1 MLDRIIGKRIWNGTL
16 LTENPV
22 PLEQVNYRSLA
33 EMAQDLI
40 LVDDV
45 ITARKLY
52 DGEAVL
58 RIHRTAPHRFV
69 VEVYEVIDLA

>member
-1 MLDRIIGKRIWNGTL
+1 MLEQIIGERIWNGI
-16 LTENPV
+16 LTCGEPV
-22 PLEQVNYRSLA
+22 PQDQTDYRSLA
-33 EMAQDLI
+33 EMAQDLV

-58 RIHRTAPHRFV
+58 RIHRAAPHRFV
-69 VEVYEVIDLA
+69 VEVYEAIDLS

>member
-1 MLDRIIGKRIWNGTL
+1 MLERIIGKQIWNGTL
-16 LTENPV
+16 TCKEPV
-22 PLEQVNYRSLA
+22 PLDRTDYRSLA
-33 EMAQDLI
+33 EMAQDLV

-58 RIHRTAPHRFV
+58 RIHRAAPHRFV
-69 VEVYEVIDLA
+69 VEVYEAIDLA